1 MQPEHQPAVLP
12 TAEQVLLRKHSL
24 LSELLLRTAYAVAG
38 GRSSAWL
45 WAVALGGAALVFAVG
60 GRRLAAQGAPP
71 TFKAAST
78 VVELVLRAT
87 DESGRPVTDLRRSQI
102 EVLDNGR
109 PGRIVSFA
117 PAWERPAA
125 ATRAAAVGA
134 RQVHASPTRAP
145 NSAAGPPRYLGFV
158 IDLTASHYAI
168 RQARLAI
175 AKFVRS
181 GRARGRP
188 LALFAVGEQGL
199 MLIPFTA
206 DHRAFAN
213 RLMHVTLRWSPWQE
227 GEVLRELINGLRD
240 CARASGATSGV
251 TGALI
256 FARSHNQCGRDLAHQ
271 YTNEVLWHTNDVLSS
286 LVAVVRYLGS
296 LPGPKTLVYLG
307 PGFMF
312 SPGRVAT
319 LAYESDLGPANDLL
333 LELAPEKPHLWELA
347 DAALHADVTLDGVDP
362 RGLITNINSL
372 PGRVRVKLWGPMGPR
387 VATEFWTEVN
397 EGDHDGMAAAV
408 APTGG
413 EAIFRSNDVAGEL
426 AAAAGSDEGVYYV
439 SYVPAD
445 QRRDGRFHKIKVLA
459 RRGVRIRT
467 RAGYYALRRK
477 RLAATFWAGEP
488 GKQGAAPVCVRIPNR
503 ALHWQGGGR
512 RRTDLLS
519 VWSRIADA
527 SGAIIGSDLWAP
539 YVIPGKNG
547 YVRLT
552 LRPRLP
558 AGGSIV
564 VHVSEVATG
573 RAAELDAPAARFLNR
588 SAVPMAPAG
597 GSCPPPPAAGGG

>member
-1 MQPEHQPAVLP
+1 MRGRTYGRWCIGIVL
-12 TAEQVLLRKHSL
+12 
-24 LSELLLRTAYAVAG
+24 AG
-38 GRSSAWL
+38 
-45 WAVALGGAALVFAVG
+45 
-60 GRRLAAQGAPP
+60 LAAPAGAQGPAKAPP
-71 TFKAAST
+71 QRRRPGFQVTST
-78 VVELVLRAT
+78 VVQLVLRAT
-87 DESGRPVTDLRRSQI
+87 DLGGRPVTDLRRSQI
-102 EVLDNGR
+102 EVLDNGH
-109 PGRIVSFA
+109 PGRIVSFRPAWKQA
-117 PAWERPAA
+117 PAQQATSAGGRPKL
-125 ATRAAAVGA
+125 
-134 RQVHASPTRAP
+134 AP
-145 NSAAGPPRYLGFV
+145 PPAQGNPPALAPGPPRYLGFV

-206 DHRAFAN
+206 DRGAFLN
-213 RLMHVTLRWSPWQE
+213 RLARVTLRGSPWQE
-227 GEVLRELINGLRD
+227 GEVLRELLNGLRD
-240 CARASGATSGV
+240 CGRAAGASSGV

-256 FARSHNQCGRDLAHQ
+256 FARSKNRCGRPLVRG
-271 YTNEVLWHTNDVLSS
+271 YTNETLWHTNDVLSS
-286 LVAVVRYLGS
+286 LIAVVRYLGS

-307 PGFMF
+307 PGFTF

-333 LELAPEKPHLWELA
+333 LELAPERPHLWELA

-362 RGLITNINSL
+362 RGLITNIQSL
-372 PGRVRVKLWGPMGPR
+372 PDRTRVKFFGPMGPR

-467 RAGYYALRRK
+467 RAGYYALRPRL
-477 RLAATFWAGEP
+477 LAATFWAGEP
-488 GKQGAAPVCVRIPNR
+488 GKRGAAPVCVRIPNR
-503 ALHWQGGGR
+503 VLHWNGGGR

-519 VWSRIADA
+519 LWSRISTA

-564 VHVSEVATG
+564 VHVSEVASG
-573 RAAELDAPAARFLNR
+573 RSAELDAPAGKFLAN
-588 SAVPMAPAG
+588 PAAAGHDPTGACGSGPG
-597 GSCPPPPAAGGG
+597 GS

>member
-1 MQPEHQPAVLP
+1 M
-12 TAEQVLLRKHSL
+12 
-24 LSELLLRTAYAVAG
+24 
-38 GRSSAWL
+38 
-45 WAVALGGAALVFAVG
+45 
-60 GRRLAAQGAPP
+60 
-71 TFKAAST
+71 
-78 VVELVLRAT
+78 
-87 DESGRPVTDLRRSQI
+87 
-102 EVLDNGR
+102 
-109 PGRIVSFA
+109 
-117 PAWERPAA
+117 
-125 ATRAAAVGA
+125 
-134 RQVHASPTRAP
+134 
-145 NSAAGPPRYLGFV
+145 
-158 IDLTASHYAI
+158 
-168 RQARLAI
+168 AI

-181 GRARGRP
+181 GRAQGRP
-188 LALFAVGEQGL
+188 LALFAVGGQGL

-213 RLMHVTLRWSPWQE
+213 RLMRVTLRGPPWQE
-227 GEVLRELINGLRD
+227 GEVLRELIDGLQGCHRS
-240 CARASGATSGV
+240 ANPRSGITDQP
-251 TGALI
+251 I
-256 FARSHNQCGRDLAHQ
+256 FARSKNRCGRPLVRGYA
-271 YTNEVLWHTNDVLSS
+271 NEVLWHTNDVLSS
-286 LVAVVRYLGS
+286 LVAVARYLGS

-372 PGRVRVKLWGPMGPR
+372 DDRTRVKFFGKMGPR

-426 AAAAGSDEGVYYV
+426 AAAAGSDKGVYYV

-445 QRRDGRFHKIKVLA
+445 QRRNGRFHKIKVLT

-467 RAGYYALRRK
+467 RAGYYALRPT

-503 ALHWQGGGR
+503 ALHWHGGGG

-519 VWSRIADA
+519 VWSRIAAA
-527 SGAIIGSDLWAP
+527 SGAIVGSDLWAP